1 MQKEFY
7 ARSAVIDK
15 IKSTQNF
22 SAEEQKILSSLIRFL
37 PFYRYFFYN
46 LDNHVFLQ
54 ARTFRKFLSVSLS
67 NKDSNRSFYISQYL
81 KKVAQKDPTNVFQ
94 IILGSKPIDPR
105 INRTLTEV
113 ILLLDTIHA
122 AKLAHFC
129 VDHLLIKGFA
139 EGEIINKL
147 IIKYLDG
154 GKNSEALLIF
164 DFVTKPIVR
173 NIKQP
178 VLKEL
183 QKVNRKEAE
192 GRLEEYEYK
201 ELLED
206 AFQKL
211 LESQGSRIIRILER
225 NLTIALDIE
234 SKSSKGRKKEDFS
247 YIWRPAIEE
256 HEQNY
261 EFGKINELLVS
272 MLRNS
277 LILAAEN
284 NDVQFLRPL
293 LQRYLRSR
301 YTIFRRLALYILSEN
316 VESYSDTIP
325 TVVMNKKML
334 EDYRIEHELF
344 GLIKKSFPQLG
355 VEVRQYILGWIDKG
369 PKTKWWIDWRTK
381 EEGKRPSDELV
392 QQFANH
398 WRLKKYW
405 IIKDHI
411 KDLYPERMKIIDQ
424 LEKEFGIPEHPDFPT
439 WHEGG
444 TYGYESPLNVGEFL
458 DKSDDELIEILKNP
472 PPLKEPDRMSPHQGL
487 GMVFIDAIKQNPE
500 RFLPFAGRLA
510 ENKVIPILVGHYFQG
525 LREVWG
531 IPKDNWEPE
540 WSSELKTLSS
550 LVANAEPNTYQWTT
564 DERSRVRLNLC
575 RFIETVVSSRD
586 QELGDSVLTSIKGLL
601 IAMIGDPDPIE
612 SSEEQNY
619 STNKDWSFISLN
631 HTSGEVLRALVNYCL
646 CYARKH
652 KDVGDRFEPDVKTE
666 LERVLDTETRPSV
679 FSVFGTYLANLW
691 YLDAEW
697 TKKNLHKIFQKDNRL
712 KYDAAWDAYLKFNNV
727 YKDVYDSLKKYYLQA
742 ITSGIK
748 QGKTKDIDLTR
759 LAQHLSS
766 VYWRGWEDVT
776 VKDSVVAT
784 FFAKVPLNHRVDFVR
799 QIGRG
804 LREMKKTG
812 ELEKVPRA
820 WERAKGLW
828 SHRIAKAKSTEGDN
842 RQEDEISAY
851 LDWLSE
857 CPDNVEIMEKLI
869 SRSLRKWKAHFH
881 SGAITEYLALQSNN
895 FPLICIRLLS
905 DFFKRPWVKGYYHF
919 DEKEVRQV
927 MENAVNA
934 DGKTAMLAA
943 KLASKLGENG
953 RFDFKDI
960 WDKVN
965 TKL

>member
-1 MQKEFY
+1 MSKFY
-7 ARSAVIDK
+7 SSCQFLDS
-15 IKSTQNF
+15 IKSKTKLNVGELQLLL
-22 SAEEQKILSSLIRFL
+22 AQIKDLRYL
-37 PFYRYFFYN
+37 RYFFYN
-46 LDNHVFLQ
+46 LNNPLFVSN
-54 ARTFRKFLSVSLS
+54 TSIRKFMSISLS
-67 NKDSNRSFYISQYL
+67 DEDTKRSFFIGEYL
-81 KKVAQKDPTNVFQ
+81 KRIAQKDSANIFK
-94 IILGSKPIDPR
+94 IILGSKPKDPR
-105 INRTLTEV
+105 INRTLIEV
-113 ILLLDTIHA
+113 ILLLDIKHA
-122 AKLAHFC
+122 AKLARFC
-129 VDHLLIKGFA
+129 INHLLSKGFA

-154 GKNSEALLIF
+154 GEKSQALIIF
-164 DFVTKPIVR
+164 NFVMKPIVR
-173 NIKQP
+173 IINQP

-201 ELLED
+201 ELLEV
-206 AFQKL
+206 AFPKL
-211 LESQGSRIIRILER
+211 LESQPRRIIHILER

-234 SKSSKGRKKEDFS
+234 SKSMKARQKEDFS

-272 MLRNS
+272 MLRDS
-277 LILAAEN
+277 LMFIVKK
-284 NDVQFLRPL
+284 DDDQFLRLL

-301 YTIFRRLALYILSEN
+301 YKIFGRLALYILSEN
-316 VESYSDTIP
+316 VESYSDIIP

-334 EDYRIEHELF
+334 EDYRIRHEMS
-344 GLIKKSFPQLG
+344 GLIRKSFPQLDE
-355 VEVRQYILGWIDKG
+355 EVRQFILDWIDKG
-369 PKTKWWIDWRTK
+369 PETKWWIDWRIK

-392 QQFANH
+392 KQFANH
-398 WRLKKYW
+398 WRLEQYW
-405 IIKDHI
+405 IIRDHV
-411 KDLYPERMKIIDQ
+411 KDLYPERTKIIDQ
-424 LEKEFGIPEHPDFPT
+424 LEKEFGTPEHPDFST

-444 TYGYESPLNVGEFL
+444 TYGYESPLNVAEFL
-458 DKSDDELIEILKNP
+458 QKSDDELIEILKNP
-472 PPLKEPDRMSPHQGL
+472 PPVKEHNPIFEHQGL
-487 GMVFIDAIKQNPE
+487 GMVFAEAIKQSPE
-500 RFLPFAGRLA
+500 RFLPFADRLA
-510 ENKVIPILVGHYFQG
+510 NNKVVPVLVGHYFQG
-525 LREVWG
+525 LREAWI
-531 IPKDNWEPE
+531 IPKDNWKPV
-540 WSSELKTLSS
+540 WSTELETLAL
-550 LVANAEPNTYQWTT
+550 LVAKAEHNPYQWTT

-575 RFIETVVSSRD
+575 RFIESVVSNRD
-586 QELGDSVLTSIKGLL
+586 QELDDLVLTSIKGIL
-601 IAMIGDPDPIE
+601 IGMIGDPDPNE

-619 STNKDWSFISLN
+619 STNKDRSFISLN
-631 HTSGEVLRALVNYCL
+631 HTSGEVLRTLVKYCL

-652 KDVGDRFEPDVKTE
+652 PAVGERFESDVKTE
-666 LERVLDTETRPSV
+666 LEHVLDTETRPSV

-697 TKKNLHKIFQKDNRL
+697 TKKNLHKIFPKENRL

-748 QGKTKDIDLTR
+748 QGKTKDFDLTR

-766 VYWRGWEDVT
+766 VYWRGWEDVA
-776 VKDSVVAT
+776 VKDSIVAT
-784 FFAKVPLNHRVDFVR
+784 FFAKVPLNLRVDFVR

-812 ELEKVPRA
+812 ELEKEPQA
-820 WERAKGLW
+820 WERAKELW
-828 SHRIAKAKSTEGDN
+828 SHRVAKAKSTEGDN

-857 CPDNVEIMEKLI
+857 CPDNVEIMENLI
-869 SRSLRKWKAHFH
+869 SRSLKKWKAHFH
-881 SGAITEYLALQSNN
+881 SGAIMEYLALQSNN

-905 DFFKRPWVKGYYHF
+905 DFFRRPWDKGYYRF
-919 DEKEVRQV
+919 DGKEVRQV

-934 DGKTAMLAA
+934 GGKTAMLAA
-943 KLASKLGENG
+943 KLASKLGEKG
-953 RFDFKDI
+953 IFDFKDI